1 MSTISVRVNDDESKL
16 IHEYVS
22 VNKLNLSQFLRETI
36 LDKIEEDLKMDEERI
51 LQAQKK
57 SKDEKKY
64 DHTEVWKLLGV

>member
-64 DHTEVWKLLGV
+64 DHTEVWKMLGV